1 MTLLEFCG
9 VLYLAN
15 VALVIAY
22 VIRLLLKGTRNER
35 I

>member
-1 MTLLEFCG
+1 MSFLEFCG

-22 VIRLLLKGTRNER
+22 VVRLLLKGARNER

>member
-1 MTLLEFCG
+1 MNFLELCG

-22 VIRLLLKGTRNER
+22 VIRLLMKGAKNER